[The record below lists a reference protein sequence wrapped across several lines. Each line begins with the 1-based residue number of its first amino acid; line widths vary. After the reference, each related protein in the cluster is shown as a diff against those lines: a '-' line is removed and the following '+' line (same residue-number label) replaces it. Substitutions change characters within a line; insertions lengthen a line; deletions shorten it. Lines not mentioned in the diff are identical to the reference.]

1 MEETEEPTTEQTPD
15 REVTRQRVRGAET
28 DLGSIKDRFG
38 GADVVAGILGMFA
51 ALGTLVFLGA
61 LLAAGA
67 GEIPYQLNQI
77 DVDGNLE
84 EVEVIGAI
92 VAIAVVFVSFFLGGW
107 AAGRMARY
115 DGGINGVGVALWFIL
130 LVAIFALLGAWVGP
144 EYNAFAAAGL
154 PDWFAQIGADDVTL
168 KAIAGAL
175 AGVVAAVLGG
185 GIGGQ
190 LGEQYHRRIDAALT
204 SEVIETT

>member
-1 MEETEEPTTEQTPD
+1 MTNMEDTTPQ
-15 REVTRQRVRGAET
+15 QVRGAET
-28 DLGSIKDRFG
+28 DLGGIRERFG
-38 GADVVAGILGMFA
+38 GADLVAGILGMFA

-77 DVDGNLE
+77 DLDGNLQ
-84 EVEVIGAI
+84 EVEVVGAL
-92 VAIAVVFVSFFLGGW
+92 VAIAVVFVSFFVGGW

-130 LVAIFALLGAWVGP
+130 LVAIFGLLGSWFGA
-144 EYNAFAAAGL
+144 EYNAFSGANL
-154 PDWFAQIGADDVTL
+154 PDWFAQIGADDLTL
-168 KAIAGAL
+168 KAVAGAA
-175 AGVVAAVLGG
+175 AGIAAAVLGG
-185 GIGGQ
+185 GIGGM

-204 SEVIETT
+204 SEIIENS